1 MEERGHNL
9 YLPIPYAKRC
19 KVTIESPDLK
29 ITPEGKIESK
39 TIVYYAINYRTYTSP
54 VKVISFSAKELKK
67 NARLIAVVN
76 KKLSEG
82 TPGIDTPLA
91 GGESTLNLAASLAP
105 GESRSFTID
114 GSRAIRRLSMRI
126 DADDR
131 RQALRST
138 VLSIAFDGEPTVWAP
153 VGEFLG

>member
-67 NARLIAVVN
+67 NARLIAAVN

-91 GGESTLNLAASLAP
+91 GGESTLNLATSLGP

-114 GSRAIRRLSMRI
+114 GSRAIRRVLMPMTV
-126 DADDR
+126 AKHF
-131 RQALRST
+131 ALRSCPLPLMGNQ
-138 VLSIAFDGEPTVWAP
+138 LSGLRSVS
-153 VGEFLG
+153 FLG

>member
-67 NARLIAVVN
+67 NARLIAAVN
-76 KKLSEG
+76 KKEHLVLILRLRE
-82 TPGIDTPLA
+82 
-91 GGESTLNLAASLAP
+91 EKV
-105 GESRSFTID
+105 RSIW
-114 GSRAIRRLSMRI
+114 RLLWLRVKAVVLRLTALVPFVVFRCGLMPMTV
-126 DADDR
+126 AKHF
-131 RQALRST
+131 ALRFCP
-138 VLSIAFDGEPTVWAP
+138 LPLMGN
-153 VGEFLG
+153 

>member
-1 MEERGHNL
+1 M
-9 YLPIPYAKRC
+9 
-19 KVTIESPDLK
+19 
-29 ITPEGKIESK
+29 
-39 TIVYYAINYRTYTSP
+39 
-54 VKVISFSAKELKK
+54 ISFSAKELKK
-67 NARLIAVVN
+67 NARLIAAVN

-91 GGESTLNLAASLAP
+91 GRESTLNLAASLAP

-138 VLSIAFDGEPTVWAP
+138 VLSIAFDGELTVWAP
-153 VGEFLG
+153 VGEFWGRLLSRCNWYVVYAGRAG

>member
-1 MEERGHNL
+1 MQGDYRIAGLED
-9 YLPIPYAKRC
+9 Y
-19 KVTIESPDLK
+19 S
-29 ITPEGKIESK
+29 EGKIESK

-67 NARLIAVVN
+67 NARLIAAVN

-91 GGESTLNLAASLAP
+91 GRESTLNLAASLAP

-114 GSRAIRRLSMRI
+114 GSCHSSSF
-126 DADDR
+126 DAD
-131 RQALRST
+131 
-138 VLSIAFDGEPTVWAP
+138 
-153 VGEFLG
+153 